1 MKYALYVGRFQPIHW
16 GHVKII
22 QSIVGDGYN
31 PIIVVGSAQEVKSF
45 KNPLD
50 AKLRMELIHDLMK
63 YIKPNDYHVLGL
75 DNITVDS
82 DWSSYVMNNVKFIT
96 GHTPKLFY
104 GGDDVALKF
113 FKEAGIE
120 CKKIDREALEIS
132 GTQVREFIRQEDP
145 QWKVFV
151 PQPIQHKIYKAFYET
166 TV

>member
-22 QSIVGDGYN
+22 QSMVADGFN
-31 PIIVVGSAQEVKSF
+31 PIIVVGSAQEVKSS

-50 AKLRMELIHDLMK
+50 ASLRMELIHDLMK
-63 YIKPNDYHVLGL
+63 FIKPNEYHVLAL
-75 DNITVDS
+75 DNISVDS
-82 DWSSYVMNNVKFIT
+82 DWCSYVMNNVKFIT
-96 GHTPKLFY
+96 GHTPHLFY

-113 FKEAGIE
+113 FSEAGVT

-132 GTQVREFIRQEDP
+132 GTEVRNYIRREDP

-151 PQPIQHKIYKAFYET
+151 PSPIQHKIYKAFYET
-166 TV
+166 T